1 MKSKDNPEKMEKIL
15 FFLVLILLLV
25 GFFIEKISQI
35 DFKHE
40 QISFSPV
47 ENRGKLQ
54 FKNPKLD

>member
-1 MKSKDNPEKMEKIL
+1 MKSKDNPENMEKIL
-15 FFLVLILLLV
+15 FVLVLILSLV
-25 GFFIEKISQI
+25 GISLKKISQI

-40 QISFSPV
+40 QISLSPV

>member
-1 MKSKDNPEKMEKIL
+1 MKSKDNSENMEKIL
-15 FFLVLILLLV
+15 FLLVLIFLLF
-25 GFFIEKISQI
+25 GFSLKKNSQI

-40 QISFSPV
+40 QISLSPV